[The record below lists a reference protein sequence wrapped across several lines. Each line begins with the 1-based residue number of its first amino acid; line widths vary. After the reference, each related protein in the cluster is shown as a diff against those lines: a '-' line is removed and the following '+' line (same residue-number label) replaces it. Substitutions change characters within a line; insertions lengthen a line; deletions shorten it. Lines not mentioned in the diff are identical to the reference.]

1 MKFLG
6 KMLSAALAVA
16 MGTGCM
22 GFSAFAA
29 DDTATEATPI
39 AWICIQAGSDTQWH
53 PVGADNRDEE
63 TENAIGSAV
72 ELTGDDKYTASVTMA
87 NGSSTV
93 ELLFLETTLNA
104 YAYAPEGTDDPIA
117 NGRIKITIESIEV
130 VHASGDTTKLDYI
143 GPSTGAFRTSND
155 GSSNDGSSIRY
166 NIWNTQ
172 TSPKVR
178 DIQSESKSSFEPE
191 GGLAGGDTINIV
203 FTITGMDAPEV
214 SKGDVDGD
222 GDITID
228 DAFKVLQEY
237 SYIAAGRGAS
247 FTDEEKGAANVDGD
261 GDVTLDDAFAIL
273 SYYSAKAAGKDVN
286 PDDFFGK

>member
-1 MKFLG
+1 MKFLE

-22 GFSAFAA
+22 GFPAFAA

-53 PVGADNRDEE
+53 PAGADNRDEE

-117 NGRIKITIESIEV
+117 NGRIKMTIESIEV

-143 GPSTGAFRTSND
+143 GPSAGAFRTSDD
-155 GSSNDGSSIRY
+155 GGSFICY
-166 NIWNTQ
+166 NIWNTR

-247 FTDEEKGAANVDGD
+247 FTDEEKGAADVDGD

>member
-1 MKFLG
+1 MKFLE

-53 PVGADNRDEE
+53 PAGADNRDEE

-93 ELLFLETTLNA
+93 ELLSLEITLNA
-104 YAYAPEGTDDPIA
+104 YAYAPEGTDDLIV

-155 GSSNDGSSIRY
+155 GSSIRY
-166 NIWNTQ
+166 NIWNTR

-286 PDDFFGK
+286 PDDFSGK

>member
-1 MKFLG
+1 M
-6 KMLSAALAVA
+6 
-16 MGTGCM
+16 
-22 GFSAFAA
+22 
-29 DDTATEATPI
+29 E
-39 AWICIQAGSDTQWH
+39 
-53 PVGADNRDEE
+53 
-63 TENAIGSAV
+63 
-72 ELTGDDKYTASVTMA
+72 

-130 VHASGDTTKLDYI
+130 VYASGDTTKLDYI

-155 GSSNDGSSIRY
+155 GSSICY
-166 NIWNTQ
+166 NIWNTR

-203 FTITGMDAPEV
+203 FTITGMDALEV

-247 FTDEEKGAANVDGD
+247 FTDEEKGAADVDGD
-261 GDVTLDDAFAIL
+261 VDVTLDDAFAIL

>member
-1 MKFLG
+1 MKFLE

-72 ELTGDDKYTASVTMA
+72 ELTGDDKYTASVTME

-130 VHASGDTTKLDYI
+130 VYASGDTTKLDYI

-155 GSSNDGSSIRY
+155 GSSICY
-166 NIWNTQ
+166 NIWNTR

-203 FTITGMDAPEV
+203 FTITGMDALEV

-237 SYIAAGRGAS
+237 FYIAAGRGAS
-247 FTDEEKGAANVDGD
+247 FTDEEKGAADVDGD
-261 GDVTLDDAFAIL
+261 VDVTLDDAFAIL

>member
-1 MKFLG
+1 MKFLER
-6 KMLSAALAVA
+6 MLSAALAVA

-155 GSSNDGSSIRY
+155 GPSIRY
-166 NIWNTQ
+166 NIWNTR

-286 PDDFFGK
+286 PNDFFGK

>member
-1 MKFLG
+1 MKFLE

-53 PVGADNRDEE
+53 PAGADNRDEE

-143 GPSTGAFRTSND
+143 GPSTSAFRTSD
-155 GSSNDGSSIRY
+155 DGSSICY

-222 GDITID
+222 GDITIN

-247 FTDEEKGAANVDGD
+247 FTDEEKGAADVDGD

>member
-1 MKFLG
+1 MKFLE

-29 DDTATEATPI
+29 DDTATETTPI

-53 PVGADNRDEE
+53 PAGADNRDEE

-155 GSSNDGSSIRY
+155 GSSICY
-166 NIWNTQ
+166 NIWNTR

-286 PDDFFGK
+286 PNDFFGK

>member
-1 MKFLG
+1 MKFLE

-22 GFSAFAA
+22 GFPAFAA

-155 GSSNDGSSIRY
+155 GSSICY
-166 NIWNTQ
+166 NIWNTR

-247 FTDEEKGAANVDGD
+247 FTDEEKGAADVDGD
-261 GDVTLDDAFAIL
+261 VDVTLDDAFAIL

>member
-1 MKFLG
+1 MKFLE

-22 GFSAFAA
+22 GFPAFAA

-104 YAYAPEGTDDPIA
+104 CAYAPEGTDDPIA
-117 NGRIKITIESIEV
+117 NGRIKMTIESIEV

-143 GPSTGAFRTSND
+143 GPSTGAFRTSDD
-155 GSSNDGSSIRY
+155 GPSIRY

-247 FTDEEKGAANVDGD
+247 FTDEEKGAADVDGD

-286 PDDFFGK
+286 SDDFFGK

>member
-1 MKFLG
+1 MKFLE

-93 ELLFLETTLNA
+93 ELLSLETTLNA
-104 YAYAPEGTDDPIA
+104 CDYAPEGTDDPIA

-143 GPSTGAFRTSND
+143 GPSTGAFRTSDD
-155 GSSNDGSSIRY
+155 GGSFICY
-166 NIWNTQ
+166 NIWNTR

-247 FTDEEKGAANVDGD
+247 FTDEEKGAADVDGD

-286 PDDFFGK
+286 SDDFFGK

>member
-1 MKFLG
+1 
-6 KMLSAALAVA
+6 MLSAALAVA

-22 GFSAFAA
+22 GFPAFAA

-155 GSSNDGSSIRY
+155 GSSICY
-166 NIWNTQ
+166 NIWNTR

-247 FTDEEKGAANVDGD
+247 FTDEEKGAADVDGD
-261 GDVTLDDAFAIL
+261 VDVTLDDAFAIL

>member
-1 MKFLG
+1 MEFLE

-93 ELLFLETTLNA
+93 ELLSLETTLNA

-155 GSSNDGSSIRY
+155 GSSICY
-166 NIWNTQ
+166 NIWNTR

-247 FTDEEKGAANVDGD
+247 FTDEEKGAADVDGD

-286 PDDFFGK
+286 LDDFFGK

>member
-1 MKFLG
+1 
-6 KMLSAALAVA
+6 MLSAALAVA

-29 DDTATEATPI
+29 DDTATETTPI

-53 PVGADNRDEE
+53 PAGADNRDEE

-155 GSSNDGSSIRY
+155 GSSICY
-166 NIWNTQ
+166 NIWNTR

-286 PDDFFGK
+286 PNDFFGK

>member
-1 MKFLG
+1 MKFLE

-22 GFSAFAA
+22 GFPAFAA

-143 GPSTGAFRTSND
+143 GPSTGAFRTSDD
-155 GSSNDGSSIRY
+155 GPSIRY
-166 NIWNTQ
+166 NIWNTR

-247 FTDEEKGAANVDGD
+247 FTDEEKGAADVDGD

>member
-1 MKFLG
+1 MKFLE

-104 YAYAPEGTDDPIA
+104 CAYAPEGTDDPIA
-117 NGRIKITIESIEV
+117 NGRIQMTLESIEV

-247 FTDEEKGAANVDGD
+247 FTDEEKGAADVDGD

-286 PDDFFGK
+286 SDDFFGK

>member
-1 MKFLG
+1 
-6 KMLSAALAVA
+6 
-16 MGTGCM
+16 M
-22 GFSAFAA
+22 GFSAFAV

-53 PVGADNRDEE
+53 PAGADNRDEE

-93 ELLFLETTLNA
+93 ELLSLETTLNA
-104 YAYAPEGTDDPIA
+104 CAYAPEGTDDLIV
-117 NGRIKITIESIEV
+117 NSRIKITIESIEV

-155 GSSNDGSSIRY
+155 GSSICY
-166 NIWNTQ
+166 NIWNTR

-286 PDDFFGK
+286 PNDFFGK

>member
-1 MKFLG
+1 MKFLE

-104 YAYAPEGTDDPIA
+104 YAYAPVGTDDPIA
-117 NGRIKITIESIEV
+117 NGRIKMTIESIEV

-143 GPSTGAFRTSND
+143 GPSTGAFRTSDD
-155 GSSNDGSSIRY
+155 GGSFICY
-166 NIWNTQ
+166 NIWNTR

-247 FTDEEKGAANVDGD
+247 FTDEEKGAADVDGD

>member
-16 MGTGCM
+16 VGTGCM

-29 DDTATEATPI
+29 DDVATETTPI
-39 AWICIQAGSDTQWH
+39 AWICIQAGSDAQWH
-53 PVGADNRDEE
+53 PVGADDRNEE
-63 TENAIGSAV
+63 TDNATGSAV
-72 ELTGDDKYTASVTMA
+72 ELTGDGEYTASVTMA

-93 ELLFLETTLNA
+93 ELLLLETTLNA

-117 NGRIKITIESIEV
+117 NGRIKMTIESIEV
-130 VHASGDTTKLDYI
+130 VHASGDTTTLDYI
-143 GPSTGAFRTSND
+143 GPSTGAFRTSD
-155 GSSNDGSSIRY
+155 DGSSIRY
-166 NIWNTQ
+166 NIWNTW

-203 FTITGMDAPEV
+203 FKIEGMDAPEV

-247 FTDEEKGAANVDGD
+247 FTDEEKGAADVDGD

>member
-1 MKFLG
+1 MKFLE

-29 DDTATEATPI
+29 DDTATETTPI

-53 PVGADNRDEE
+53 PAGADNRDEE

-155 GSSNDGSSIRY
+155 GSSICY
-166 NIWNTQ
+166 NIWNTR

>member
-1 MKFLG
+1 MKFLE

-155 GSSNDGSSIRY
+155 GSSIRY
-166 NIWNTQ
+166 NIWNTR

-222 GDITID
+222 GD
-228 DAFKVLQEY
+228 
-237 SYIAAGRGAS
+237 
-247 FTDEEKGAANVDGD
+247 
-261 GDVTLDDAFAIL
+261 VTLDDAFAIL

>member
-1 MKFLG
+1 MKFLE

-29 DDTATEATPI
+29 DDTATETTPI

-53 PVGADNRDEE
+53 PAGADNRDEE

-155 GSSNDGSSIRY
+155 GSSICY
-166 NIWNTQ
+166 NIWNTR

-247 FTDEEKGAANVDGD
+247 FTDEEKGAADVDGD

>member
-1 MKFLG
+1 MEFLE

-29 DDTATEATPI
+29 DDTATETTPI

-155 GSSNDGSSIRY
+155 GSSIRY
-166 NIWNTQ
+166 NIWNTR

-247 FTDEEKGAANVDGD
+247 FTDEEKGAADVDGD

>member
-1 MKFLG
+1 MKFLE

-29 DDTATEATPI
+29 DDTATDATPI

-53 PVGADNRDEE
+53 PVGADNRDEK

-104 YAYAPEGTDDPIA
+104 CDYAPEGTDDLIV
-117 NGRIKITIESIEV
+117 NGRIKMTIESIEV

-143 GPSTGAFRTSND
+143 GPSTSAFRTSD
-155 GSSNDGSSIRY
+155 DGSSIRY

-247 FTDEEKGAANVDGD
+247 FTDEEKGAADVDGD

>member
-1 MKFLG
+1 MKFLE

-22 GFSAFAA
+22 GFPAFAA

-155 GSSNDGSSIRY
+155 GSSICY
-166 NIWNTQ
+166 NIWNTR

-286 PDDFFGK
+286 PNDFFGK

>member
-1 MKFLG
+1 
-6 KMLSAALAVA
+6 
-16 MGTGCM
+16 M

-39 AWICIQAGSDTQWH
+39 AWICIQAGSDTQRH

-93 ELLFLETTLNA
+93 ELLSLETTLNA
-104 YAYAPEGTDDPIA
+104 CDYAPEGTDDPIA

-143 GPSTGAFRTSND
+143 GPSTGAFRTSDD
-155 GSSNDGSSIRY
+155 GGSSICY

-247 FTDEEKGAANVDGD
+247 FTDEEKGAADVDGD

>member
-16 MGTGCM
+16 METGCM
-22 GFSAFAA
+22 GFSAFAV

-155 GSSNDGSSIRY
+155 GSSIRY
-166 NIWNTQ
+166 NIWNTR

-247 FTDEEKGAANVDGD
+247 FTDEEKGAADVDGD

>member
-1 MKFLG
+1 MKFLE

-22 GFSAFAA
+22 GFSAFAV

-53 PVGADNRDEE
+53 PAGADNRDEE

-93 ELLFLETTLNA
+93 ELLSLETTLNA
-104 YAYAPEGTDDPIA
+104 CAYAPEGTDDLIV
-117 NGRIKITIESIEV
+117 NSRIKITIESIEV

-143 GPSTGAFRTSND
+143 GPSTGAFRTSDD
-155 GSSNDGSSIRY
+155 GGSFICY
-166 NIWNTQ
+166 NIWNTR

-247 FTDEEKGAANVDGD
+247 FTDEEKGAADVDGD
-261 GDVTLDDAFAIL
+261 GDATLDDAFAIL

-286 PDDFFGK
+286 PNDFFGK

>member
-1 MKFLG
+1 MKFLE

-72 ELTGDDKYTASVTMA
+72 ELTGDDKYTASVTME

-130 VHASGDTTKLDYI
+130 VYASGDTTKLDYI

-155 GSSNDGSSIRY
+155 GSSICY
-166 NIWNTQ
+166 NIWNTR

-203 FTITGMDAPEV
+203 FTITGMDALEV

-247 FTDEEKGAANVDGD
+247 FTDEEKGAADVDGD
-261 GDVTLDDAFAIL
+261 VDVTLFGRCIC
-273 SYYSAKAAGKDVN
+273 N
-286 PDDFFGK
+286 PVLLLRKGSRQGCQSG

>member
-1 MKFLG
+1 MKFLE
-6 KMLSAALAVA
+6 KMLSVALAVA

-104 YAYAPEGTDDPIA
+104 CAYAPEGTDDPIA
-117 NGRIKITIESIEV
+117 NGRIKMTIESIEV

-143 GPSTGAFRTSND
+143 GPSTGAFRTSDD
-155 GSSNDGSSIRY
+155 GGSSIRY

>member
-39 AWICIQAGSDTQWH
+39 AWICIQAGSDAQWH
-53 PVGADNRDEE
+53 PAGADNRDEE
-63 TENAIGSAV
+63 TENATGSAV
-72 ELTGDDKYTASVTMA
+72 ELTGDGEYTASVTMA

-93 ELLFLETTLNA
+93 ELMFLETTLNA

-117 NGRIKITIESIEV
+117 NGRIKMTIDSIEV

-143 GPSTGAFRTSND
+143 GPSTGAFRTSD
-155 GSSNDGSSIRY
+155 DGSSIRY
-166 NIWNTQ
+166 NIWNTW

-191 GGLAGGDTINIV
+191 GGLAGDDTINVV

-247 FTDEEKGAANVDGD
+247 FTDEEKGAADVDGD

>member
-1 MKFLG
+1 MKFL
-6 KMLSAALAVA
+6 KKTLSAALAVA

-39 AWICIQAGSDTQWH
+39 AWICIQAGSDTQRH
-53 PVGADNRDEE
+53 PAGADNRDEE

-104 YAYAPEGTDDPIA
+104 CAYAPEVTDDPIA
-117 NGRIKITIESIEV
+117 NGRIKMTIESIEV

-143 GPSTGAFRTSND
+143 GPSTGAFRTSDD
-155 GSSNDGSSIRY
+155 GGSFICY

-214 SKGDVDGD
+214 SKGDVDGY

-247 FTDEEKGAANVDGD
+247 FTDEEKGAADVDGD

-286 PDDFFGK
+286 PNDFFGK

>member
-1 MKFLG
+1 MKFFE

-104 YAYAPEGTDDPIA
+104 CAYAPEGTDDPIA
-117 NGRIKITIESIEV
+117 NGRIKMTIESIEV

-155 GSSNDGSSIRY
+155 GSSICY
-166 NIWNTQ
+166 NIWNTR

-247 FTDEEKGAANVDGD
+247 FTDEEKGAADVDGD

-286 PDDFFGK
+286 PNDFFGK

>member
-1 MKFLG
+1 
-6 KMLSAALAVA
+6 MLSAALAVA

-53 PVGADNRDEE
+53 PAGADNRDEE

-93 ELLFLETTLNA
+93 ELLFLETILNA
-104 YAYAPEGTDDPIA
+104 CDYAPEGTDDPIA

-143 GPSTGAFRTSND
+143 GPSTGAFRTSDD
-155 GSSNDGSSIRY
+155 GGSSIRY